1 MGALEKIKDE
11 QIELLVSAILTLND
25 REDCYKF
32 FEDICTIAEIKAMA
46 QRIAVAKM
54 LQKGETYTE
63 ISEITG
69 ASTATIS
76 RVKRSLN
83 YGADGYNIVL
93 GRLKDEGVI

>member
-1 MGALEKIKDE
+1 
-11 QIELLVSAILTLND
+11 
-25 REDCYKF
+25 
-32 FEDICTIAEIKAMA
+32 AMA

>member
-83 YGADGYNIVL
+83 YG
-93 GRLKDEGVI
+93 

>member
-54 LQKGETYTE
+54 LQ
-63 ISEITG
+63 
-69 ASTATIS
+69 
-76 RVKRSLN
+76 
-83 YGADGYNIVL
+83 
-93 GRLKDEGVI
+93 